1 MLFAA
6 PPLVVMLNAVRVPLT
21 TLSNC
26 KPPKNLETVKNLTEK
41 LDKANA
47 IYFTDYLG
55 LDVVSI
61 TKLRKEF
68 VLKDVEFTIAKN
80 TLIKLA
86 AKDVGMEGLDE
97 FLNGPTAMA
106 LSYNDPTDPA
116 KVIKDFLKDFD
127 KPAVKGM
134 ILDGQVF
141 QGEEFEKIANLPSK
155 EQLLSKLVGM
165 LNSPMSK
172 LSSTLGS
179 PVSGLLGAL
188 EQLNSKK
195 G

>member
-1 MLFAA
+1 M
-6 PPLVVMLNAVRVPLT
+6 P
-21 TLSNC
+21 SN
-26 KPPKNLETVKNLTEK
+26 KNLKEVKSLTEK

-68 VLKDVEFTIAKN
+68 VSNDVEFTIAKN

-86 AKDVGMEGLDE
+86 AKDVGIDGLDE
-97 FLNGPTAMA
+97 FLSGPTAIA
-106 LSYNDPTDPA
+106 LSYNDPTGPA
-116 KVIKDFLKDFD
+116 KVIKSFLKDFD
-127 KPAVKGM
+127 KPSVKGM
-134 ILDGQVF
+134 ILDGQIF
-141 QGEEFEKIANLPSK
+141 QAEEFEKIANLPTR
-155 EQLLSKLVGM
+155 EQLLSQLVGM

-179 PVSGLLGAL
+179 PLSGLLGTL
-188 EQLNSKK
+188 KQLNSKK

>member
-1 MLFAA
+1 M
-6 PPLVVMLNAVRVPLT
+6 P
-21 TLSNC
+21 SN
-26 KPPKNLETVKNLTEK
+26 KNLESVKSLTEK
-41 LDKANA
+41 LDKAKA

-68 VLKDVEFTIAKN
+68 VSNDVEFTIAKN

-86 AKDVGMEGLDE
+86 AKDVGMDGIDD
-97 FLNGPTAMA
+97 FLSGPTAMA
-106 LSYNDPTDPA
+106 VSYEDPTNPA

-141 QGEEFEKIANLPSK
+141 PAEEFDKIANLPSK

-165 LNSPMSK
+165 LNSPLSK

-179 PVSGLLGAL
+179 PVSGLLGTL

-195 G
+195 GS

>member
-1 MLFAA
+1 MKKF
-6 PPLVVMLNAVRVPLT
+6 NF
-21 TLSNC
+21 
-26 KPPKNLETVKNLTEK
+26 KK
-41 LDKANA
+41 LKKIFIVAEIGNNHEGNYKIA
-47 IYFTDYLG
+47 
-55 LDVVSI
+55 
-61 TKLRKEF
+61 RK
-68 VLKDVEFTIAKN
+68 
-80 TLIKLA
+80 LIKLA
-86 AKDVGMEGLDE
+86 AKDVGMEGLDD

-116 KVIKDFLKDFD
+116 KVIKNFLKDFD

-141 QGEEFEKIANLPSK
+141 QAEEFEKIANLPSK
-155 EQLLSKLVGM
+155 DQLMSKLVGM